1 MKATKQGVTA
11 PRPPAGERPA
21 ATPPK
26 FFTLIPANP
35 GIDFVRQAPMMMAIS
50 AIVITLG
57 LLSMWWRGGLNYG
70 IDFSGGT
77 MVQVRFQKETP
88 IGDVRDALAAAG
100 LHGVSVQDVGTEGH
114 EFQIR
119 AQGENEDAA
128 DKTAEAIKGGLNT
141 KFGEGTYETLRVET
155 VGPKVGRALWRDAG
169 LAVLVATIMMGIY
182 IAFRFDLRFGIGA
195 AVALAHDVLFTI
207 GALSIANMEVDITTV
222 AALLTIVGFSVND
235 TVIIS
240 DRIREN
246 MRRMRKDD
254 LRAIVNTSINETLS
268 RTIITN
274 TTAVLVVAVLFFFGG
289 DVIHSFAFAL
299 LVGFIAGTYSTIY
312 IASPLVLFME
322 RGRPKA
328 A

>member
-1 MKATKQGVTA
+1 MKATKPGTA
-11 PRPPAGERPA
+11 TSRPAAGERA
-21 ATPPK
+21 VTPPK

-35 GIDFVRQAPMMMAIS
+35 GIDFVRQAPTMMLVS
-50 AIVITLG
+50 ALFIAVG
-57 LLSMWWRGGLNYG
+57 LVSIWWRGLNYG

-77 MVQVRFQKETP
+77 MVQVRFQSATP
-88 IGDVRDALAAAG
+88 IGDVRAALEAAG
-100 LHGVSVQDVGTEGH
+100 LRGTSVQDVGVEGH

-119 AQGENEDAA
+119 AQGEGEDAA
-128 DKTAEAIKGGLNT
+128 DETANSIRRGLDT

-195 AVALAHDVLFTI
+195 AAALAHDVLFTI
-207 GALSIANMEVDITTV
+207 GALSLANMEFDLTTV
-222 AALLTIVGFSVND
+222 AALLTIIGFSVND

-246 MRRMRKDD
+246 MRRMRKED
-254 LRAIVNTSINETLS
+254 LRTIVNTSINETLS
-268 RTIITN
+268 RTLITN
-274 TTAVLVVAVLFFFGG
+274 TTAVLVVAVLFLFGG

-322 RGRPKA
+322 RGRPKTA
-328 A
+328 